1 VEEKEFEVGFRNSF
15 EIDFQIGESYMGFR
29 HIYFKEDVCTGCN
42 VCVNVCMC
50 DALAPNPVKGKPPIE
65 MYPEECWFCGCC
77 MTFCPQLEKGA
88 IQIVTP
94 FPMRGGFRRG
104 RKA

>member
-1 VEEKEFEVGFRNSF
+1 
-15 EIDFQIGESYMGFR
+15 MGFR

-42 VCVNVCMC
+42 LCVDVCMC
-50 DALAPNPVKGKPPIE
+50 DALVPNPVKGKPPVE

-94 FPMRGGFRRG
+94 FPMRGGFRSTPLNSSPQRREG
-104 RKA
+104 RREGRRKK